1 MLPDHSISLRH
12 WLTWSCT
19 RDIKSGWLMIPND
32 PKEFSNRIDKL
43 LIAHKYPE
51 KFMDNKP
58 SSGSNSPE
66 SLVEMSRLNN
76 LSDGVFAIALT
87 LLAFDIRLPEG
98 VAIGDL
104 PDNLL
109 ELAPKFMVYLIS
121 FVVIGGAWGAHQ
133 RMLNQVKRGDGL
145 LVWFNL
151 FCLLFVALLPASAAL
166 LGRYPNTFVAIT
178 CFALD
183 VALIQLTTRW
193 LWRHASQSG
202 LINPGLDP
210 RVVVS
215 IGRRLN
221 LSTVIFMLSIPLALW
236 NPWIT
241 YLFWVGLFILLFTT
255 DWLSWQQAAMSREV
269 SIPLE
274 NSKRAS
280 VYIQHG
286 IGLLRI
292 DSNIEEKALL
302 NGIFGGGL
310 VSRVDRSE
318 DAANIQ
324 LRVPERRGLLS
335 IKFPWSWGPE
345 NMLDWTLHLNDQ
357 IPLALEIETSD
368 GLSTCELGTLQI
380 TDLKIRANSS
390 VTQISLPNR
399 EGHTTVNIEARTAA
413 LTIFVP
419 PEVAAFIDDHGE
431 RDTSSAGIDL
441 LRFPM
446 IEGGHGYRSEHYE
459 TASKRV
465 DIHLDHSGS
474 LVKIL

>member
-1 MLPDHSISLRH
+1 MGI
-12 WLTWSCT
+12 
-19 RDIKSGWLMIPND
+19 
-32 PKEFSNRIDKL
+32 
-43 LIAHKYPE
+43 
-51 KFMDNKP
+51 DNK
-58 SSGSNSPE
+58 SYSE

-98 VAIGDL
+98 VLIGDL
-104 PDNLL
+104 PNKLL

-133 RMLNQVKRGDGL
+133 RMLNHIKRGDGL

-151 FCLLFVALLPASAAL
+151 FCLLFVALIPASATL
-166 LGRYPNTFVAIT
+166 LGRYPNAFVAIT

-183 VALIQLTTRW
+183 VALIQFTTLW
-193 LWRHASQSG
+193 LWRHASRQG
-202 LINPGLDP
+202 LVNPTLDP

-221 LSTVIFMLSIPLALW
+221 LSTVIFLLSIPLALW
-236 NPWIT
+236 NTWIT

-255 DWLSWQQAAMSREV
+255 DWLSWQQAAMSQEA

-274 NSKRAS
+274 SAKRAS
-280 VYIQHG
+280 VHILHG
-286 IGLLRI
+286 EGILQI
-292 DSNIEEKALL
+292 DSKADGKALL
-302 NGIFGGGL
+302 NGVFGGGL

-335 IKFPWSWGPE
+335 IKYPWSWGQ
-345 NMLDWTLHLNDQ
+345 NVLDWTLHLSDQ
-357 IPLALEIETSD
+357 IPFALEIENS
-368 GLSTCELGTLQI
+368 GGVSELELGELQI

-390 VTQISLPNR
+390 LTEISLPDR
-399 EGHTTVNIEARTAA
+399 EGHTTVHIEARMAA
-413 LTIFVP
+413 LTILVP
-419 PEVAAFIDDHGE
+419 ADVAASIDDHGE
-431 RDTSSAGIDL
+431 RVTSSAAIDL

-446 IEGGHGYRSEHYE
+446 IEEGQAYRSEHYE

-465 DIHLDHSGS
+465 DIRIDHSGS
-474 LVKIL
+474 IVKIV